1 MLAFMHEF
9 YDKGRFLPRG
19 FEAGPRGLAWK
30 PDPGVVLLLLG
41 CGFASGIAVLFLL
54 PVLLPGWLALLLFAF
69 GLGLLLVRRLWARVL
84 ALALFGFC
92 WAHLRAC
99 GPLCEVLPESLL
111 GQTLIAE
118 GRVASL
124 PDLRQDSVRFLFRI
138 ERLSQAGE
146 PVDFHAL
153 VRLSWYRDAPQLAAG
168 QAWRLALRLKPPHG
182 FVNPGGF
189 DYERWLFQQGISAT
203 GYVRHH
209 DENRLLD
216 EGPGFDWLNRWR
228 QRLRQ
233 RLQEALGEDE
243 LAAALVQ
250 ALVLG
255 DRSGLTPAQ
264 WEVFSRT
271 GTNHLIAISG
281 LHVGLLAGFVFLLM
295 RWLWSRSIW
304 LIDRL
309 AAPRAAALAALGAA
323 AGYAALAGF
332 AISTQRALLMFAVL
346 MLALLAGRTPRP
358 TSGLVL
364 ALMAVL
370 LLDPASLLSY
380 GFWLSFSA
388 VAVLLYALGRRL
400 SQPVAVFR
408 WGRAQWAVALGL
420 LPMLLL
426 FFGRASL
433 AAPLVNL
440 IAVPLFTLLL
450 PLVLIAAA
458 GTLVFAW
465 YWPLAMVGLLLGQCY
480 VLLVRIA
487 DLPIAS
493 MTLGGRADWVWVSAV
508 AGVMLL
514 LAPRGLPARWLGLV
528 FLLPLA
534 LMRPP
539 PPAAGEAHFTLLD
552 VGQGLSAV
560 VQTRAHTL
568 VYDLGPRYRSGF
580 ETGTAV
586 VLPYLRANGIRRL
599 DLLLASHADQDHIGG
614 LHALLQAIP
623 VTKIISGEPDQLE
636 IADVIAC
643 RAGQHWQ
650 WDGVDFAILHPE
662 HDGYQGNNASCLL
675 RISTAGVSLLL
686 TGDLEQR
693 VERMLV
699 AERGDRLR
707 SDILVAGHHGS
718 ATSTSTAFLAAVD
731 PAWVLYSSGYANRW
745 GFPVASV
752 RERVQTQGARVAGTA
767 MDGALSFVLPAT
779 GALSAPQRARDQDRR
794 IWRHRPER

>member
-138 ERLSQAGE
+138 ERLSQAVE

-323 AGYAALAGF
+323 AGLCG
-332 AISTQRALLMFAVL
+332 
-346 MLALLAGRTPRP
+346 
-358 TSGLVL
+358 
-364 ALMAVL
+364 
-370 LLDPASLLSY
+370 
-380 GFWLSFSA
+380 
-388 VAVLLYALGRRL
+388 LGRLRH
-400 SQPVAVFR
+400 F
-408 WGRAQWAVALGL
+408 
-420 LPMLLL
+420 
-426 FFGRASL
+426 
-433 AAPLVNL
+433 
-440 IAVPLFTLLL
+440 
-450 PLVLIAAA
+450 
-458 GTLVFAW
+458 
-465 YWPLAMVGLLLGQCY
+465 
-480 VLLVRIA
+480 
-487 DLPIAS
+487 
-493 MTLGGRADWVWVSAV
+493 
-508 AGVMLL
+508 
-514 LAPRGLPARWLGLV
+514 
-528 FLLPLA
+528 
-534 LMRPP
+534 PP
-539 PPAAGEAHFTLLD
+539 
-552 VGQGLSAV
+552 
-560 VQTRAHTL
+560 
-568 VYDLGPRYRSGF
+568 
-580 ETGTAV
+580 
-586 VLPYLRANGIRRL
+586 
-599 DLLLASHADQDHIGG
+599 
-614 LHALLQAIP
+614 
-623 VTKIISGEPDQLE
+623 
-636 IADVIAC
+636 
-643 RAGQHWQ
+643 
-650 WDGVDFAILHPE
+650 
-662 HDGYQGNNASCLL
+662 
-675 RISTAGVSLLL
+675 
-686 TGDLEQR
+686 
-693 VERMLV
+693 
-699 AERGDRLR
+699 
-707 SDILVAGHHGS
+707 
-718 ATSTSTAFLAAVD
+718 
-731 PAWVLYSSGYANRW
+731 
-745 GFPVASV
+745 SV
-752 RERVQTQGARVAGTA
+752 
-767 MDGALSFVLPAT
+767 
-779 GALSAPQRARDQDRR
+779 
-794 IWRHRPER
+794 HC